1 MGIFRTRC
9 LARASAFFLLGSL
22 LFASTVAAAQNS
34 SFLSMSSQSGDYIGQ
49 GQSYYFTPATATFSS
64 TTYDGSLARFAVI
77 EPGNGDWWYVTI
89 AAAPGQ
95 PLVEGTY
102 TNAVRAEFRGAGQPG
117 VDVYGDG
124 RGCNTLIG
132 SFTVLHA
139 LYGAN
144 NTVLQFDATFVQNCE
159 GFMPPLTGEIRYDAT
174 PALALQATVNAAGT
188 VVKSSA
194 RATVSG
200 TVTCSLPVTAT
211 VSGTVSEP
219 VKKGA
224 ASASFSTAVACT
236 GSPTAWSAA
245 VMSTTGRPFA
255 AGTAQV
261 SVSASAAD
269 PFSGQQASA
278 TAGGSVTLALVR

>member
-1 MGIFRTRC
+1 
-9 LARASAFFLLGSL
+9 L

-49 GQSYYFTPATATFSS
+49 GQSYYFTPATASFGS
-64 TTYDGSLARFAVI
+64 TYDGSLARFAVI

>member
-1 MGIFRTRC
+1 MGIHRTRC
-9 LARASAFFLLGSL
+9 LAGAVAFVLLGSL
-22 LFASTVAAAQNS
+22 LIAPTVAAAQNS

-64 TTYDGSLARFAVI
+64 TYDGSLARFAVI
-77 EPGNGDWWYVTI
+77 QPGNGDWWYVTI

-95 PLVEGTY
+95 PLLKGTY

-117 VDVYGDG
+117 VDVFGDG
-124 RGCNTLIG
+124 RGCNTLTG

-159 GFMPPLTGEIRYDAT
+159 GFMPPLTGEIRYDAS
-174 PALALQATVNAAGT
+174 PALTLQATINPSGT
-188 VVKSSA
+188 VGRSSA

-211 VSGTVSEP
+211 VKGTVSES
-219 VKKGA
+219 VKKGT
-224 ASASFSTAVACT
+224 ASASFSTTVACT

-245 VMSTTGRPFA
+245 VASTTGRPFA
-255 AGTAQV
+255 AGTARV
-261 SVSASAAD
+261 SISASAAD
-269 PFSGQQASA
+269 LFSGQLA
-278 TAGGSVTLALVR
+278 TTTAAGSVKLTLVR